1 MSSVLS
7 PVTGCPVYR
16 PGVEGWR
23 GVVGPVVVVAG
34 VAGVDHVVLY
44 GGGMASLYH
53 LVAHLH
59 TPEVQE

>member
-1 MSSVLS
+1 MV
-7 PVTGCPVYR
+7 G
-16 PGVEGWR
+16 R
-23 GVVGPVVVVAG
+23 GVVVAG

-59 TPEVQE
+59 IDRGSGMILK

>member
-1 MSSVLS
+1 M
-7 PVTGCPVYR
+7 
-16 PGVEGWR
+16 
-23 GVVGPVVVVAG
+23 VGRVVVVAG

-59 TPEVQE
+59 TPEVQK